1 MHPGPINRGVEITS
15 EVADSEQAIIL
26 NQVENGVA
34 IRMAVLYLLASKKK
48 IMQYQVK
55 HHKDT
60 LVVDV
65 HDLTIN
71 LAHIIERQNSF
82 KHLIIDLS
90 VFDSVSE
97 DLLKTY

>member
-1 MHPGPINRGVEITS
+1 
-15 EVADSEQAIIL
+15 
-26 NQVENGVA
+26 
-34 IRMAVLYLLASKKK
+34 
-48 IMQYQVK
+48 MQYQAK

-71 LAHIIERQNSF
+71 LAHVIERQNTF

-90 VFDSVSE
+90 MFDSVSE
-97 DLLKTY
+97 DLLKNFTKFGKGNVQKILFIVYKHEF